1 MDRPKV
7 LVADDERSIR
17 DMLSAALGQWGYQVF
32 LASSGTEAIGLL
44 KGQLFDAALID
55 IRMPEMDGI
64 DLLRELK
71 RYDSSMEV
79 VIMTGYPAVI
89 TAVEA
94 LKEGAYD
101 YLTKPLI
108 MDELKHL
115 LARLIERRFL
125 RKEVNTLRSRLGE
138 QLAVNELVGVSRQMQ
153 QIKEVVAKVAVS
165 DSPVMVEGESGTGKE
180 LVAAA
185 IHRLS
190 PRAKGPFIPVN
201 CSAIPTDLL
210 ESELFGHVRGA
221 FTGAVA
227 DAIGLFRSAN
237 GGTIFLD
244 EVAEL
249 PPALQVKLLRVL
261 QEKEV
266 RPVGS
271 TKSHTVDVRIIAATN
286 RQLEEAMKDGSLRQD
301 LFYRLNVVRIQIS
314 PLRERKE
321 DIPALVAHFLRQF
334 NRRFRR
340 EVTGIEPDA
349 LAALT
354 VYDFPGNVRELE
366 NLLER
371 AYALGAR
378 DPLKLSDLP
387 SLTARAQEPAA
398 SNRPLPTLAEV
409 EKDLILRAL
418 QIHQNDKEGAAKA
431 LGLSRRTIYRRL
443 KEYGLL

>member
-1 MDRPKV
+1 MDRPKI

-17 DMLSAALGQWGYQVF
+17 DMLSSALSQWGYQVF
-32 LASSGTEAIGLL
+32 PASTGTEAFGLL

-64 DLLRELK
+64 VLLRELK

-79 VIMTGYPAVI
+79 VIMTGYPTVN

-138 QLAVNELVGVSRQMQ
+138 QLAVNELVGVSRQLQ

-190 PRAKGPFIPVN
+190 PRSKGPFIPVN

-271 TKSHTVDVRIIAATN
+271 AKTHTVDVRVIAATN

-301 LFYRLNVVRIQIS
+301 LFYRLNVVRIQLPS
-314 PLRERKE
+314 LRERKD

-334 NRRFRR
+334 NQRFRR
-340 EVTGIEPDA
+340 EVTGIDPEA

-354 VYDFPGNVRELE
+354 AYDFPGNVRELE
-366 NLLER
+366 NLIER

-378 DPLKLSDLP
+378 DHLKLSDLP
-387 SLTARAQEPAA
+387 SLTARAQEPA
-398 SNRPLPTLAEV
+398 SSRPLPTLAEV
-409 EKDLILRAL
+409 EKELILRAL
-418 QIHQNDKEGAAKA
+418 QVHKNDKEGAAKA

>member
-1 MDRPKV
+1 MDRPKI
-7 LVADDERSIR
+7 LVVDDEKSIR
-17 DMLSAALGQWGYQVF
+17 DLLSAALGQWGYQSF
-32 LASSGTEAIGLL
+32 LATSGPEALGML
-44 KGQLFDAALID
+44 KGQLLDASLID
-55 IRMPEMDGI
+55 IRMPDMDGI
-64 DLLRELK
+64 ELLRELK

-79 VIMTGYPAVI
+79 VIMTGYPTVT

-125 RKEVNTLRSRLGE
+125 RKEVNSLRSRLGE
-138 QLAVNELVGVSRQMQ
+138 QLAVNELVGVSPQMQ
-153 QIKEVVAKVAVS
+153 AVKEMVAKVAVS

-180 LVAAA
+180 LIAAA

-210 ESELFGHVRGA
+210 ESELFGHMRGA

-227 DAIGLFRSAN
+227 DSIGLFRSAN

-266 RPVGS
+266 RPVGA
-271 TKSHTVDVRIIAATN
+271 TKTHNVDVRVIAATN

-301 LFYRLNVVRIQIS
+301 LFYRLNVVRVQMP

-321 DIPALVAHFLRQF
+321 DIPALVAHFLRRF
-334 NRRFRR
+334 NQRFRR
-340 EVTGIEPDA
+340 EVTGLDPEG
-349 LAALT
+349 LASLMAH
-354 VYDFPGNVRELE
+354 DFPGNVRELE
-366 NLLER
+366 NLIER

-378 DPLKLSDLP
+378 DHLTLADLP
-387 SLTARAQEPAA
+387 SLGAGAKQAEA
-398 SNRPLPTLAEV
+398 SRPLPTLAEV

-418 QIHQNDKEGAAKA
+418 QVHKNDKEHAAKA

>member
-17 DMLSAALGQWGYQVF
+17 DMLSAALSQWGYQVF
-32 LASSGTEAIGLL
+32 LAQSGAEAIGLL
-44 KGQLFDAALID
+44 KGQLLDAALID

-64 DLLRELK
+64 ELLRELK

-79 VIMTGYPAVI
+79 VIMTGYPTVI

-125 RKEVNTLRSRLGE
+125 RKEVNSLRSRLGE
-138 QLAVNELVGVSRQMQ
+138 QLAVNELVGVSRQLLA
-153 QIKEVVAKVAVS
+153 IKDVVAKVAVS

-180 LVAAA
+180 LIAAA

-190 PRAKGPFIPVN
+190 PRSKGPFIPVN

-266 RPVGS
+266 RPVGAAKAHS
-271 TKSHTVDVRIIAATN
+271 VDVRIIAATN
-286 RQLEEAMKDGSLRQD
+286 RHLEEAMKDGSLRQD
-301 LFYRLNVVRIQIS
+301 LFYRLNVVRVHLP

-321 DIPALVAHFLRQF
+321 DIPALVSHFLRQF
-334 NRRFRR
+334 NQRFRR
-340 EVTGIEPDA
+340 EVTGIDPDA
-349 LAALT
+349 LAALMA
-354 VYDFPGNVRELE
+354 YDFPGNVRELE
-366 NLLER
+366 NVIER

-378 DPLKLSDLP
+378 DSLKLADLP
-387 SLTARAQEPAA
+387 SLTARPQEAA
-398 SNRPLPTLAEV
+398 STRPLPTLAEV
-409 EKDLILRAL
+409 EKDLIVRAL
-418 QIHQNDKEGAAKA
+418 QVHKNDKEGAAKA

-443 KEYGLL
+443 KEYGML

>member
-1 MDRPKV
+1 MERPKV
-7 LVADDERSIR
+7 LVVDDERSIR
-17 DMLSAALGQWGYQVF
+17 DLLSVALGQWGYQAF
-32 LASSGTEAIGLL
+32 PAASGSEALGLL
-44 KGQLFDAALID
+44 KGQLLDAALID

-64 DLLRELK
+64 QLLRELK

-79 VIMTGYPAVI
+79 VIMTGYPTVS

-138 QLAVNELVGVSRQMQ
+138 HLAVGEIVGVSRHLQAL
-153 QIKEVVAKVAVS
+153 KDLVAKVAVS
-165 DSPVMVEGESGTGKE
+165 DSPVLVEGESGTGKE

-190 PRAKGPFIPVN
+190 PRSKGPFIPVN

-210 ESELFGHVRGA
+210 ESELFGHMRGA

-227 DAIGLFRSAN
+227 DAIGLFRSAH

-266 RPVGS
+266 RPVGA
-271 TKSHTVDVRIIAATN
+271 TRTHTVDVRVIAATN
-286 RQLEEAMKDGSLRQD
+286 RKLEEAIQDGSLRQD
-301 LFYRLNVVRIQIS
+301 LFYRLNVVRIQMP

-321 DIPALVAHFLRQF
+321 DIPALVAHFLRQY
-334 NRRFRR
+334 NQRFGR
-340 EVTGIEPDA
+340 EVTGIDPAA
-349 LAALT
+349 LAALMA
-354 VYDFPGNVRELE
+354 YNFSGNVRELQ
-366 NLLER
+366 NLIER

-378 DPLKLSDLP
+378 DDLTLADLP
-387 SLTARAQEPAA
+387 SLAVASKEPEP
-398 SNRPLPTLAEV
+398 SSRPLPTLAEV
-409 EKDLILRAL
+409 EKDLIFRAL
-418 QIHQNDKEGAAKA
+418 EVYKQDKERAAKA

>member
-17 DMLSAALGQWGYQVF
+17 DMLSAALAQWGYQVF
-32 LASSGTEAIGLL
+32 LAQSGAEAIGLL

-64 DLLRELK
+64 ELLRELK

-79 VIMTGYPAVI
+79 VIMTGYPTVI

-108 MDELKHL
+108 LDELKHL

-138 QLAVNELVGVSRQMQ
+138 QLAVNELVGVSRQLLA
-153 QIKEVVAKVAVS
+153 IKDVVAKVAVS
-165 DSPVMVEGESGTGKE
+165 DSPVMIEGESGTGKE
-180 LVAAA
+180 LVAAG

-190 PRAKGPFIPVN
+190 PRSKGPFIPVN

-266 RPVGS
+266 RPVGAA
-271 TKSHTVDVRIIAATN
+271 KSHSVDVRIIAATN
-286 RQLEEAMKDGSLRQD
+286 RHLEEAMKDGSLRQD
-301 LFYRLNVVRIQIS
+301 LFYRLNVVRVHLP

-321 DIPALVAHFLRQF
+321 DIAALVAHFLRQF
-334 NRRFRR
+334 NQRFRR
-340 EVTGIEPDA
+340 EVTGIDPDA

-354 VYDFPGNVRELE
+354 AYDFPGNVRELE
-366 NLLER
+366 NVIER

-378 DPLKLSDLP
+378 DSLKLADLP
-387 SLTARAQEPAA
+387 SLTARPQEPA
-398 SNRPLPTLAEV
+398 STRPLPTLAEV

-418 QIHQNDKEGAAKA
+418 QVHKNDKEGAAKA

>member
-1 MDRPKV
+1 
-7 LVADDERSIR
+7 
-17 DMLSAALGQWGYQVF
+17 
-32 LASSGTEAIGLL
+32 
-44 KGQLFDAALID
+44 
-55 IRMPEMDGI
+55 
-64 DLLRELK
+64 
-71 RYDSSMEV
+71 
-79 VIMTGYPAVI
+79 
-89 TAVEA
+89 
-94 LKEGAYD
+94 
-101 YLTKPLI
+101 TKPLI

-138 QLAVNELVGVSRQMQ
+138 QLAVNDLVGVSRQLQ
-153 QIKEVVAKVAVS
+153 AIKDMVAKVAVS

-180 LVAAA
+180 LIAAA

-190 PRAKGPFIPVN
+190 PRTKGPFIPVN

-266 RPVGS
+266 RPVGAA
-271 TKSHTVDVRIIAATN
+271 KSHSVDVRIIAATN
-286 RQLEEAMKDGSLRQD
+286 RHLEEAMKDGSLRQD
-301 LFYRLNVVRIQIS
+301 LFYRLNVVRVHLP

-334 NRRFRR
+334 NQRFRR
-340 EVTGIEPDA
+340 EVTGIDPDA

-354 VYDFPGNVRELE
+354 AYDFPGNVRELE
-366 NLLER
+366 NLIER

-378 DPLKLSDLP
+378 DSLKLSDLP
-387 SLTARAQEPAA
+387 SLTARPQELA
-398 SNRPLPTLAEV
+398 STRPLPTLAEV

-418 QIHQNDKEGAAKA
+418 QIHKNDKEGAAKA

-443 KEYGLL
+443 KEYGVL

>member
-1 MDRPKV
+1 
-7 LVADDERSIR
+7 
-17 DMLSAALGQWGYQVF
+17 
-32 LASSGTEAIGLL
+32 
-44 KGQLFDAALID
+44 
-55 IRMPEMDGI
+55 
-64 DLLRELK
+64 
-71 RYDSSMEV
+71 
-79 VIMTGYPAVI
+79 
-89 TAVEA
+89 
-94 LKEGAYD
+94 
-101 YLTKPLI
+101 

-138 QLAVNELVGVSRQMQ
+138 HLAVGEIVGVSRHLQAL
-153 QIKEVVAKVAVS
+153 KDLVAKVAVS
-165 DSPVMVEGESGTGKE
+165 DSPVLVEGESGTGKE

-190 PRAKGPFIPVN
+190 PRSKGPFIPVN

-210 ESELFGHVRGA
+210 ESELFGHMRGA

-227 DAIGLFRSAN
+227 DAIGLFRSAH

-266 RPVGS
+266 RPVGA
-271 TKSHTVDVRIIAATN
+271 TRTHTVDVRVIAATN
-286 RQLEEAMKDGSLRQD
+286 RKLEEAIQDGSLRQD
-301 LFYRLNVVRIQIS
+301 LFYRLNVVRIQMP

-321 DIPALVAHFLRQF
+321 DIPALVAHFLRQY
-334 NRRFRR
+334 NQRFGR
-340 EVTGIEPDA
+340 EVTGIDPAA
-349 LAALT
+349 LAALMA
-354 VYDFPGNVRELE
+354 YNFSGNVRELQ
-366 NLLER
+366 NLIER

-378 DPLKLSDLP
+378 DDLTLADLP
-387 SLTARAQEPAA
+387 SLAVASKEPEP
-398 SNRPLPTLAEV
+398 SSRPLPTLAEV
-409 EKDLILRAL
+409 EKDLIFRAL
-418 QIHQNDKEGAAKA
+418 EVYKQDKERAAKA

>member
-1 MDRPKV
+1 MDRPKI
-7 LVADDERSIR
+7 LVVDDERPIR
-17 DMLSAALGQWGYQVF
+17 DLLSAALSQWGYEVT
-32 LASSGTEAIGLL
+32 LAGSGAEALGML
-44 KGQLFDAALID
+44 KGQLLDAALID

-79 VIMTGYPAVI
+79 VIMTGYPTVT

-101 YLTKPLI
+101 YLTKPLMI
-108 MDELKHL
+108 DELKHL

-138 QLAVNELVGVSRQMQ
+138 QLAVNDLVGVSRQVQ
-153 QIKEVVAKVAVS
+153 AIKDMVAKVAVS

-190 PRAKGPFIPVN
+190 PRVKGPFIPVN

-210 ESELFGHVRGA
+210 ESELFGHMRGS

-227 DAIGLFRSAN
+227 DAIGLFRSAH

-266 RPVGS
+266 RPVGA

-301 LFYRLNVVRIQIS
+301 LFYRLNVVRVQLP
-314 PLRERKE
+314 PLRERRE
-321 DIPALVAHFLRQF
+321 DIPALIAHFLRQF
-334 NRRFRR
+334 NQRFRR
-340 EVTGIEPDA
+340 EVTGIDPEA

-354 VYDFPGNVRELE
+354 AYDFPGNVRELE
-366 NLLER
+366 NLIER

-378 DPLKLSDLP
+378 DHLRLADLP
-387 SLTARAQEPAA
+387 SLTARAREPVGGQ
-398 SNRPLPTLAEV
+398 PLPTLAEV

-418 QIHQNDKEGAAKA
+418 QVHKNDKEGAAKA

>member
-7 LVADDERSIR
+7 LVVDDERSIR
-17 DMLSAALGQWGYQVF
+17 DMLSAALRQWGYEVT
-32 LASSGTEAIGLL
+32 LAPSGAEALGML
-44 KGQLFDAALID
+44 KGQLLDAALID

-64 DLLRELK
+64 ELLRELK

-79 VIMTGYPAVI
+79 VIMTGYPTVI

-138 QLAVNELVGVSRQMQ
+138 QLAVNDLVGVSRQLQ
-153 QIKEVVAKVAVS
+153 SIKEVVAKVAVS

-210 ESELFGHVRGA
+210 ESELFGHMRGA

-266 RPVGS
+266 RPVGA
-271 TKSHTVDVRIIAATN
+271 TKTHNVDVRVIAATN

-301 LFYRLNVVRIQIS
+301 LFYRLNVVRIQLP
-314 PLRERKE
+314 PLRERRE

-334 NRRFRR
+334 NQRFRR
-340 EVTGIEPDA
+340 EVTGIDPEA

-354 VYDFPGNVRELE
+354 AYDFPGNVRELE
-366 NLLER
+366 NFIER

-378 DPLKLSDLP
+378 DHLALADLP
-387 SLTARAQEPAA
+387 SLTARAQEPVAGH
-398 SNRPLPTLAEV
+398 PLPTLAEV

-418 QIHQNDKEGAAKA
+418 QVHKNDKEGAAKA

>member
-1 MDRPKV
+1 
-7 LVADDERSIR
+7 
-17 DMLSAALGQWGYQVF
+17 MLSAALAQWGYQVF
-32 LASSGTEAIGLL
+32 LAQSGAEALGLL
-44 KGQLFDAALID
+44 KGQLLDAALID

-64 DLLRELK
+64 ELLRELK

-79 VIMTGYPAVI
+79 VIMTGYPTVI

-138 QLAVNELVGVSRQMQ
+138 HLAVNDLVGVSRQLQ
-153 QIKEVVAKVAVS
+153 AIKDMVAKVAVS

-190 PRAKGPFIPVN
+190 PRTKGPFIPVN

-227 DAIGLFRSAN
+227 DSIGLFRSAN

-266 RPVGS
+266 RPVGAA
-271 TKSHTVDVRIIAATN
+271 KSHSVDVRIIAATN

-301 LFYRLNVVRIQIS
+301 LFYRLNVVRVHLP

-334 NRRFRR
+334 NQRFRR
-340 EVTGIEPDA
+340 EVTGIDPDA
-349 LAALT
+349 LATLT
-354 VYDFPGNVRELE
+354 AYDFPGNVRELE
-366 NLLER
+366 NLIER

-378 DPLKLSDLP
+378 DSLKLSDLP
-387 SLTARAQEPAA
+387 SLTARPQEQA
-398 SNRPLPTLAEV
+398 STGPLPTLAEV

-418 QIHQNDKEGAAKA
+418 QIHKNDKEGAAKA

-443 KEYGLL
+443 KEYGVL

>member
-7 LVADDERSIR
+7 LIADDERSIR
-17 DMLSAALGQWGYQVF
+17 DMLSAALAQWGYQVF
-32 LASSGTEAIGLL
+32 LAQSGGEALGLL

-64 DLLRELK
+64 ELLRELK

-79 VIMTGYPAVI
+79 VIMTGYPTVI

-108 MDELKHL
+108 IDELKHL

-138 QLAVNELVGVSRQMQ
+138 QLAVNDLVGVSRQLQ
-153 QIKEVVAKVAVS
+153 VIKDMVAKVAVS

-180 LVAAA
+180 LIAAA

-190 PRAKGPFIPVN
+190 PRTKGPFIPVN

-266 RPVGS
+266 RPVGAA
-271 TKSHTVDVRIIAATN
+271 KSHSVDVRIIAATN
-286 RQLEEAMKDGSLRQD
+286 RHLEEAIIDGSLRQD
-301 LFYRLNVVRIQIS
+301 LFYRLNVVRVQLP

-334 NRRFRR
+334 NQRFRR
-340 EVTGIEPDA
+340 EVTGIDPDA

-354 VYDFPGNVRELE
+354 AYDFPGNVRELE
-366 NLLER
+366 NLIER

-378 DPLKLSDLP
+378 DSLKLSDLP
-387 SLTARAQEPAA
+387 SLTARPQESA
-398 SNRPLPTLAEV
+398 STRPLPTLAEV

-418 QIHQNDKEGAAKA
+418 QMHKNDKEGADKA
-431 LGLSRRTIYRRL
+431 LGHSRRTIYRRL
-443 KEYGLL
+443 KEYGVL

>member
-1 MDRPKV
+1 MERPKV
-7 LVADDERSIR
+7 IVADDERSIR
-17 DMLSAALGQWGYQVF
+17 DMLSAALTQWGYQVF
-32 LASSGTEAIGLL
+32 LAGSGAEALGML
-44 KGQLFDAALID
+44 KGQLLDAALID

-64 DLLRELK
+64 ELLRELK

-79 VIMTGYPAVI
+79 VIMTGYPTVI

-138 QLAVNELVGVSRQMQ
+138 QLAVNDLVGVSRQLQ
-153 QIKEVVAKVAVS
+153 AIKDVVAKVAVS

-190 PRAKGPFIPVN
+190 PRSKGPFIPVN

-210 ESELFGHVRGA
+210 ESELFGHMRGA

-237 GGTIFLD
+237 AGTIFLD

-266 RPVGS
+266 RPVGA

-301 LFYRLNVVRIQIS
+301 LFYRLNVVRVQLP
-314 PLRERKE
+314 PLREHKD

-334 NRRFRR
+334 NQRFRR
-340 EVTGIEPDA
+340 EVTGIDPEA
-349 LAALT
+349 LAALMA
-354 VYDFPGNVRELE
+354 YDFPGNVRELE
-366 NLLER
+366 NLIER

-378 DPLKLSDLP
+378 DHLRLSDLP
-387 SLTARAQEPAA
+387 SLTAKAREPA
-398 SNRPLPTLAEV
+398 STRPLPTLAEV
-409 EKDLILRAL
+409 EKELILRAL
-418 QIHQNDKEGAAKA
+418 QMHKNDKEGAAKA